1 MEWAFF
7 VPELKRFSHL
17 DSTLICYSC
26 SISGQVPSFFHNDKG
41 GTMRMYDLV
50 QKVREENPL
59 VHNITNVVVTNFTAN
74 GLLAIGASPVMA
86 YAKEE
91 VGDMAKLAGALV
103 LNIGTLSTDIIDSM
117 IIAGKAANQK
127 GIPVILDP
135 VGAGATLFRTEMAR
149 KILHEVNVS
158 ILRGN
163 AAEVAHVAG
172 EQWSIKG
179 VDAGSDGGDTVELA
193 QKVAAQ
199 LDCTVVIT
207 GKTDIIS
214 NLQGTYSV
222 ANGHPILTKVTGTGC
237 LLSSVIGAF
246 AAIEKDPLKAAV
258 TAVAIYGI
266 AAEKAARV
274 TSEKGPGSF
283 QIEFIDQLSSI
294 REEDA
299 AHAKVERI

>member
-1 MEWAFF
+1 
-7 VPELKRFSHL
+7 
-17 DSTLICYSC
+17 
-26 SISGQVPSFFHNDKG
+26 
-41 GTMRMYDLV
+41 MRMYDLV

-117 IIAGKAANQK
+117 IIAGKAANEK
-127 GIPVILDP
+127 GVPVILDP

-246 AAIEKDPLKAAV
+246 AAIEKDLLKASV

-266 AAEKAARV
+266 AAENAARV
-274 TSEKGPGSF
+274 TSETGPGSF

-299 AHAKVERI
+299 ALAKVEKI